1 MDALLS
7 AHETLQS
14 KANLSATLSS
24 VDDLISLLQST
35 RDAVTTGTQ
44 PKLTKP
50 LKSAFTTIED
60 SLKEVNKGLNTYQK
74 ALKDKF
80 KKDVVGLYPSA
91 DTADDASERPLVGA
105 GLAEAEG
112 KKGPVERAVA
122 MHLLREGHFD
132 VARTFVREV
141 GDAVESSG
149 GQEGGYE
156 WLGDFVDGEEDSLMG
171 GEEEEQSEDDEDLYG
186 GSIVQ
191 SQKGHL
197 QRKFAEMYR
206 ILSALRENHDLEPAI
221 RWAQRHGAE
230 LGQRA
235 SNLEFELARLRFV
248 ELYTSTS
255 VSSSDMQQ
263 ESSAFTGPIL
273 ALEYARTVFPRFHP
287 RYTREISSL
296 LGALAFSPDVTDSPY
311 AHLFSQPSW
320 DSVASLFSESYTS
333 LLSLPSQ
340 SPLLTTTTAGSL
352 ALPTLHHAASVL
364 QKTRGSWTTSSE
376 LPVETPLPGLR
387 NSIGLLFCL
396 VGMRC

>member
-7 AHETLQS
+7 AHETLES
-14 KANLSATLSS
+14 KANLSATLNS

-35 RDAVTTGTQ
+35 RDNLGSEK

-50 LKSAFTTIED
+50 IKSAFTTIED

-91 DTADDASERPLVGA
+91 DTSDDATERPLVGA

-112 KKGPVERAVA
+112 KKGLVERAVA

-141 GDAVESSG
+141 GEGVEG
-149 GQEGGYE
+149 NCVEEGGYE
-156 WLGDFVDGEEDSLMG
+156 WLGDFVVQGEEDLLMG
-171 GEEEEQSEDDEDLYG
+171 GDEVEEESEDDEDLYG
-186 GSIVQ
+186 GGSVGGK
-191 SQKGHL
+191 SGRGHL

-206 ILSALRENHDLEPAI
+206 ILSALRSNHDLEPAI

-248 ELYTSTS
+248 ELYTSASTPETQ
-255 VSSSDMQQ
+255 QQ
-263 ESSAFTGPIL
+263 ESAFTGPIL

-320 DSVASLFSESYTS
+320 DSVARQPRPPNPPPRRVRTPEN
-333 LLSLPSQ
+333 P
-340 SPLLTTTTAGSL
+340 
-352 ALPTLHHAASVL
+352 
-364 QKTRGSWTTSSE
+364 RE
-376 LPVETPLPGLR
+376 LDDER
-387 NSIGLLFCL
+387 
-396 VGMRC
+396 